1 MGNTITVVSHFTN
14 LRDFYF
20 SADAIYGTIYY
31 MVLRFRKESHME
43 ILSMQMVAE
52 IAAGLDPIITD
63 FVTNYVTNHAAES
76 KFDPARYEYKQL
88 VHTALSNALSKAN
101 DAQSNP
107 LSKAFK
113 AENKYRKGKKE
124 RWYASA
130 VKNVSDNDFTS
141 SKHIFSSTIMI
152 YQNSS
157 VKQKEIL
164 FGGKSLT
171 DVVNDLLAETQAW
184 STDTASWLISFPGI
198 QSFSVEKIYDSII
211 SDVFI
216 NAFHFIKDHYNGDIR
231 NFKQIL
237 PDTMVSFPFF
247 GVKREPLDLK
257 PANNMLVEKLLLADN
272 SIFQT
277 AVTLSNGNTGMID
290 EPRVQASLDQ
300 LDLAFFQYGMFANI
314 DDEFYNSKSVTV
326 PLLNFAKIIN
336 ERPNKQYL
344 NRAVERLRNYPH
356 KVYSY
361 IDKEHNIV
369 MDEYNLIDRVQI
381 INPSDYVPTDDYP
394 YASDAKVIIYFGDRL
409 YQEIVNEQLTIISR
423 SSAELVSPGLPRLLC
438 PVLQRERTILTLGL
452 DRSKEIDPQ
461 MTQTYR
467 YSFFARS
474 VRTLGVRKS
483 AKNIEL
489 LSQALREFHDTQLFI
504 KAIAFHGDAFKI
516 TYFPLT
522 DDERADI
529 DFRNNRSTPEITT
542 DEPFDESNA
551 KE

>member
-1 MGNTITVVSHFTN
+1 
-14 LRDFYF
+14 
-20 SADAIYGTIYY
+20 
-31 MVLRFRKESHME
+31 ME

-52 IAAGLDPIITD
+52 IATGLDPIITD

>member
-1 MGNTITVVSHFTN
+1 
-14 LRDFYF
+14 
-20 SADAIYGTIYY
+20 
-31 MVLRFRKESHME
+31 ME

-184 STDTASWLISFPGI
+184 STDAASWLISFPGI

-461 MTQTYR
+461 MTLR
-467 YSFFARS
+467 VSDILGRSPAVKRDILSFRHICHYIVVDRHHVELPAALELRDDVHEHLRLIEALVLLHHLVQVDKAARAHPFVPLREGARRDD
-474 VRTLGVRKS
+474 VRHVAREYTLTEK
-483 AKNIEL
+483 L
-489 LSQALREFHDTQLFI
+489 LSEGVVLVLLVPLIPDRELY
-504 KAIAFHGDAFKI
+504 AILVA
-516 TYFPLT
+516 
-522 DDERADI
+522 
-529 DFRNNRSTPEITT
+529 
-542 DEPFDESNA
+542 
-551 KE
+551 

>member
-1 MGNTITVVSHFTN
+1 
-14 LRDFYF
+14 
-20 SADAIYGTIYY
+20 
-31 MVLRFRKESHME
+31 ME

-113 AENKYRKGKKE
+113 SENKYRKGKKE

-184 STDTASWLISFPGI
+184 STDAASWLISFPGI

-394 YASDAKVIIYFGDRL
+394 YASDAKVII
-409 YQEIVNEQLTIISR
+409 
-423 SSAELVSPGLPRLLC
+423 C
-438 PVLQRERTILTLGL
+438 P
-452 DRSKEIDPQ
+452 
-461 MTQTYR
+461 
-467 YSFFARS
+467 A
-474 VRTLGVRKS
+474 GV
-483 AKNIEL
+483 
-489 LSQALREFHDTQLFI
+489 
-504 KAIAFHGDAFKI
+504 
-516 TYFPLT
+516 
-522 DDERADI
+522 
-529 DFRNNRSTPEITT
+529 
-542 DEPFDESNA
+542 
-551 KE
+551 